1 MRASVWES
9 VCAPFCTVIGGPVT
23 VWSFDLGQV
32 WHSDGW
38 APGHTQALSHW
49 DPHTRTL
56 IHTHTNFSSV
66 HLFPLH
72 CWLSQI
78 LSWYTNTIVL
88 SSCTW
93 LQIPFILLIQ
103 LPHHIQL
110 AKMSVSPLALW
121 PHLPCLEKQQ
131 SPNRFV
137 VGNLTWLR
145 GFQIYCWC
153 FSFSCSFQPP
163 VFLSL
168 LMLFVFSLQMRA
180 GILVKKNKQN
190 RVICVSENEVKKY
203 KRPEVKS
210 IISWPVVAYQIMSS
224 HWWVMSRVFHSSFS
238 GLKIHHDCWNHPIG
252 NIPSLLQRI
261 LINAKWLA
269 LWVSCVIVYYPLL
282 NSVCCLQNKGANV
295 STP

>member
-1 MRASVWES
+1 MAPNPIHFIDTVTSLYSAGKNVCFSTCAVTSSAMFRKTTVSKSLCSGES
-9 VCAPFCTVIGGPVT
+9 DMTERVSDILLMFFFFLFFSAPCFFVSSYAFCFQPADAGR
-23 VWSFDLGQV
+23 DLG
-32 WHSDGW
+32 
-38 APGHTQALSHW
+38 
-49 DPHTRTL
+49 
-56 IHTHTNFSSV
+56 
-66 HLFPLH
+66 
-72 CWLSQI
+72 
-78 LSWYTNTIVL
+78 
-88 SSCTW
+88 
-93 LQIPFILLIQ
+93 
-103 LPHHIQL
+103 
-110 AKMSVSPLALW
+110 
-121 PHLPCLEKQQ
+121 
-131 SPNRFV
+131 
-137 VGNLTWLR
+137 
-145 GFQIYCWC
+145 
-153 FSFSCSFQPP
+153 
-163 VFLSL
+163 
-168 LMLFVFSLQMRA
+168 
-180 GILVKKNKQN
+180 KKNKQN